1 MSAISNKSLYEMKNI
16 IAEIADNAAKIIMQ
30 NINSPIEIKADNTP
44 VTKADKES
52 DKIIN
57 KELLN
62 AFPNIPIL
70 SEERI
75 SPQSKFGNNLHWIID
90 PLDGTKSFIEGDQ
103 DFCVCIALVLNTRPI
118 LGCIA
123 HPPSGTIWAGG
134 NNINSYKKT
143 IGMNFTKI
151 NCRDIP
157 LEGPTI
163 SISKHHIGPKLEK
176 WLSLIDFFK
185 KERVG
190 SAIKFTL
197 IAEGK
202 ADIFPRTSPTYEWDS
217 AAGEA
222 IIQGSGGGV
231 TQMNH
236 KNMIYG
242 REDKKNPNFIAF
254 GRSNWIQ
261 FLKEN
266 SSG

>member
-1 MSAISNKSLYEMKNI
+1 
-16 IAEIADNAAKIIMQ
+16 
-30 NINSPIEIKADNTP
+30 
-44 VTKADKES
+44 
-52 DKIIN
+52 
-57 KELLN
+57 
-62 AFPNIPIL
+62 
-70 SEERI
+70 
-75 SPQSKFGNNLHWIID
+75 
-90 PLDGTKSFIEGDQ
+90 
-103 DFCVCIALVLNTRPI
+103 
-118 LGCIA
+118 
-123 HPPSGTIWAGG
+123 
-134 NNINSYKKT
+134 
-143 IGMNFTKI
+143 MNFTKI
-151 NCRDIP
+151 SCRDIP

-176 WLSLIDFFK
+176 WLSSIDFFK
-185 KERVG
+185 KESVG

-222 IIQGSGGGV
+222 IIQGSGGFV
-231 TQMNH
+231 TQMNN

-254 GRSNWIQ
+254 GRSNWIK

>member
-1 MSAISNKSLYEMKNI
+1 MSSISNKNLYEIKSI
-16 IAEIADNAAKIIMQ
+16 IAAIADKAGKVIMK

-52 DKIIN
+52 DKLIN
-57 KELLN
+57 KELLK

-70 SEERI
+70 SEERT
-75 SPQSKFGNNLHWIID
+75 PLQSAFGNDLHWIID
-90 PLDGTKSFIEGDQ
+90 PLDGTKSFIEGDP
-103 DFCVCIALVLNTRPI
+103 DFCVCIALALNTQPI

-134 NNINSYKKT
+134 RKIGSYKKDSK
-143 IGMNFTKI
+143 NDFTKI
-151 NCRDIP
+151 NCRDVP
-157 LEGPTI
+157 KEGPTVA
-163 SISKHHIGPKLEK
+163 ISKHHIDPRLEK
-176 WLSLIDFFK
+176 WLSSIAYFNK
-185 KERVG
+185 MKVG

-222 IIQGSGGGV
+222 IIQGSGGYI
-231 TQMNH
+231 TQMNDA
-236 KNMIYG
+236 NMVYG
-242 REDKKNPNFIAF
+242 REDKKNPNFVAF
-254 GRSNWIQ
+254 GKTNWKK

-266 SSG
+266 NCG